1 MERRKRSVH
10 NAALA
15 PELVWKIK
23 QLIIEQQWSSRQISG
38 GRKKE
43 RILQEVQYA
52 AIHNL
57 GKFKGGSHEEYW
69 GFSSSGTELC

>member
-10 NAALA
+10 NATLA

-23 QLIIEQQWSSRQISG
+23 QLIIESNGLHDKYQR

-52 AIHNL
+52 VIHNQ

-69 GFSSSGTELC
+69 GFSSSVIELC